1 MAQAQHRTMY
11 GECKKTQQELMNDT
25 RDYAV
30 NGADKHKRMCQKLCQ
45 EELGK
50 RVYLDQCVAIRAGR
64 TKVTAT
70 RRRPSTYTQS
80 TTLSMI
86 YLAENATKFTAEE
99 MCRNIIPAMLKPRA

>member
-45 EELGK
+45 EKLGK
-50 RVYLDQCVAIRAGR
+50 RVCLDQRAAVRAGLKYEGHDHDKAAKR
-64 TKVTAT
+64 L
-70 RRRPSTYTQS
+70 YTVNN
-80 TTLSMI
+80 LII
-86 YLAENATKFTAEE
+86 YLAENATKF
-99 MCRNIIPAMLKPRA
+99 NPK